1 MKDSL
6 ILKML
11 IAVFIC
17 LGLGFLSGYIT
28 TGAIEGWYA
37 TINKPGFNPPNWI
50 FGPVWTLLYLL
61 MGVSL
66 YLVWVSKKKDNFA
79 FIIFGVQL
87 FLNSLWSLLF
97 FGLQNPLLAFL
108 EINLLWIAIAV
119 TMFKFYKI
127 SKPAFYLLI
136 PYILWVSFAY
146 VLNLAIALLN

>member
-50 FGPVWTLLYLL
+50 FGPVWSVLYIFIGIVFARSWHNHDTKGLKL
-61 MGVSL
+61 M
-66 YLVWVSKKKDNFA
+66 A
-79 FIIFGVQL
+79 TQFIVNLI
-87 FLNSLWSLLF
+87 WSPVF
-97 FGLQNPLLAFL
+97 FGLHQLGLALVIILLL
-108 EINLLWIAIAV
+108 IVLIYLCINHFWKSDKTSA
-119 TMFKFYKI
+119 
-127 SKPAFYLLI
+127 YLLV
-136 PYILWVSFAY
+136 PYIMWVSFAT
-146 VLNLAIALLN
+146 LLNASILYLN